1 MEYDCE
7 QGSLVSTRKVII
19 MVGIWKYS
27 MENSDLIFMDVL
39 IMENKGVDEF
49 LCSVFIIR
57 DDGC

>member
-1 MEYDCE
+1 
-7 QGSLVSTRKVII
+7 